1 MQPDL
6 LSSAIGAGAARLGV
20 ALDKHQLHQLAAYVA
35 LLKRWNAVHNLTAV
49 RRGEDVLTHH
59 LFDSLALVPHLL
71 RVTGGAAARV
81 LDVGSGGGLPGIVL
95 AVAAP
100 QAQLT
105 LVDAVQKKCAFLT
118 QARLELGLDNVE
130 VRHHRIEALQ
140 MRPFDVIV
148 SRALTTLAQFTAW
161 TRHLLQPQGCWLA
174 MKGKR
179 PIEELAQLPPDVR
192 VEVIAQR
199 VPELDEERHVIEMR
213 IR

>member
-6 LSSAIGAGAARLGV
+6 LPSAIGAGAARLGV
-20 ALDKHQLHQLAAYVA
+20 ALDDRQLRQLADYVA
-35 LLKRWNAVHNLTAV
+35 LLERWNSVHNLTAV

-59 LFDSLALVPHLL
+59 LLDSLALVPHLD
-71 RVTGGAAARV
+71 RVTGGAAADV

-100 QAQLT
+100 KAQLT
-105 LVDAVQKKCAFLT
+105 LVEAVQKKCAFLT
-118 QARLELGLDNVE
+118 QARLELGLDNVA
-130 VRHHRIEALQ
+130 VRHHRVETLQ
-140 MRPFDVIV
+140 AGPFDVIV
-148 SRALTTLAQFTAW
+148 SRALTTLAQFVAW
-161 TRHLLQPQGCWLA
+161 TRHLLRPQGCWLA

-179 PIEELAQLPPDVR
+179 PTEELAQLPADVR